1 MSITVVPLNEAD
13 PVGVRELLVRSWRCD
28 WSEELAADYLAWRY
42 GARGSGETLLACDGR
57 RCVGILDSFIRPYWI
72 AGRRE
77 IVRETCDWFCLP
89 EYRVFGVGLHLMRRM
104 MARPEPLLSIGGSEF
119 TLDLLPRLKWTQLPS
134 VDSFVLPVSTRAVAA
149 LVASRLSRR
158 RVASVY
164 GVPDIRLVRKLP
176 RQPPPA
182 AKAEVRARTPGD
194 QNEVPNGAPY
204 ALAPWLDTA
213 VLDWL
218 AHAPALLGEFV
229 LLNFFCDGEHV
240 GVSISRLEKRHWGCK
255 ARIVHLHATRF
266 DVIAWMV
273 SETVHHLLER
283 SAGAVLC
290 SASCP
295 TTGSALSKLGFVRG
309 PPIPAYWW
317 PSSKQPPAGLFH
329 LTSLQADNAL
339 LFG

>member
-119 TLDLLPRLKWTQLPS
+119 TLDLLPRLKWTQHPS
-134 VDSFVLPVSTRAVAA
+134 VDNFLLPVSTRAVAT
-149 LVASRLSRR
+149 LVASRLLRR
-158 RVASVY
+158 RVAPLY

-182 AKAEVRARTPGD
+182 ANAEVRARRPGD

-204 ALAPWLDTA
+204 ALAPWLDTISIG
-213 VLDWL
+213 WRT
-218 AHAPALLGEFV
+218 LLRCSV
-229 LLNFFCDGEHV
+229 NLYC
-240 GVSISRLEKRHWGCK
+240 SISSAMASTLGYR
-255 ARIVHLHATRF
+255 
-266 DVIAWMV
+266 
-273 SETVHHLLER
+273 STV
-283 SAGAVLC
+283 
-290 SASCP
+290 
-295 TTGSALSKLGFVRG
+295 
-309 PPIPAYWW
+309 
-317 PSSKQPPAGLFH
+317 
-329 LTSLQADNAL
+329 
-339 LFG
+339 